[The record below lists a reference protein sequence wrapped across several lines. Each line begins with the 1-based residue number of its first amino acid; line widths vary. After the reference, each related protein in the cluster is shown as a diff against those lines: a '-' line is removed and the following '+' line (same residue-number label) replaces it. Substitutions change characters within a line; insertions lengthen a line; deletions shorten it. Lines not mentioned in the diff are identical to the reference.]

1 MSSSQ
6 IKKNNINQ
14 LSLIFKEKIL
24 LNSYRVENLKK
35 FALDGDLNKELL
47 RPIAWKIFLGV
58 LPNTSSLREW
68 VEIISNQREEYKK
81 KIKKFC
87 KIKKFIGDPLGG
99 GSKKKKSSETSYE
112 DNDLKNLINK
122 DLDRTHQEI
131 DLFLQNKIK
140 NILANVLYIWSK
152 ENQAISYRQG
162 MNELLAILYL
172 VFYPYYFPCTRKPK
186 NTKNDIIEFLKDIE
200 LYKEDIYIFFHD
212 EEEIQSDLFFTF
224 EALMKKGMSN
234 LFDPKILQKDDPEY
248 KMYEI
253 FPQMWKDD
261 SDENKPTYVFR
272 RCSLLI
278 KEKLK
283 SLDNDLYSHFK
294 RIDLNCGVFLQRWL
308 RCIFCREFSLE
319 DVYIIWDIILC
330 DDYINENNQKY
341 SFIYMEYICIA
352 MIFKIRD
359 TLKDGDQNE
368 CLTTLFKYP
377 ETKDIMEIIKLS
389 KKVEQAIN
397 ERLNG
402 KNSNVYDILG
412 IMKPIES
419 EPTRLFSPHL
429 FNQDGNKS
437 NQSSNNT
444 NNKTNINT
452 TNINTN
458 INPNSSTKKN
468 TINSS
473 SEKNIISGNNNR
485 NGFDLGSE
493 NKNKNKNIINN
504 NNYENNNNKYEQ
516 FEEEDEKEN
525 INLDSV
531 NHNYSNNSND
541 LGAQAK
547 SFFNNALNSLTNIG
561 GIIKDQ
567 LQNAKDTVI
576 DSFTGND
583 INNNNNYNN
592 NNYYDDNYQQND
604 YDYNNYN
611 NNNYNNN
618 NYSNNNYNN
627 NYNNINSNNFNNE
640 NNNNKISNEQV
651 EENQNDIE
659 RKISVDSANELTY
672 NRQDMI
678 DIVNKLKE
686 IDTRYNMFFNEEDK
700 KNYRIIINYL
710 KGKI

>member
-6 IKKNNINQ
+6 IKKNNINE
-14 LSLIFKEKIL
+14 LSQIFKEKIL
-24 LNSYRVENLKK
+24 LNPYKVENIKK
-35 FALDGDLNKELL
+35 FAIEGELNKEML

-58 LPNTSSLREW
+58 LPNTTSLREW
-68 VEIISNQREEYKK
+68 VEIISNQREEFKK

-99 GSKKKKSSETSYE
+99 GTKKKKAQADTSYE
-112 DNDLKNLINK
+112 DNDLKNLINI

-152 ENQAISYRQG
+152 ENQDVSYRQG

-172 VFYPYYFPCTRKPK
+172 VFYPFYFPCTRKPK
-186 NTKNDIIEFLKDIE
+186 TTKNDIIDFLKDIE
-200 LYKEDIYIFFHD
+200 LYKEDIYIYFHD
-212 EEEIQSDLFFTF
+212 EDEIQSDLFFTF

-234 LFDPKILQKDDPEY
+234 LFNPLILQKDDIGY

-261 SDENKPTYVFR
+261 SDQDKPTYVYR

-308 RCIFCREFSLE
+308 RCIFCREFKLE
-319 DVYIIWDIILC
+319 DVYTIWDIIFHN
-330 DDYINENNQKY
+330 DYINENTEKY

-359 TLKDGDQNE
+359 TLKDADQNE
-368 CLTTLFKYP
+368 CLSTLFKYP
-377 ETKDIMEIIKLS
+377 EIKDIMEIIKLS
-389 KKVEQAIN
+389 QKVETAIN

-419 EPTRLFSPHL
+419 APTHIFSPHMY
-429 FNQDGNKS
+429 
-437 NQSSNNT
+437 NQSGSKISQNTGNNINNVISENRNKNGLNSTSGETNNISNN
-444 NNKTNINT
+444 NV
-452 TNINTN
+452 
-458 INPNSSTKKN
+458 
-468 TINSS
+468 
-473 SEKNIISGNNNR
+473 NNN
-485 NGFDLGSE
+485 
-493 NKNKNKNIINN
+493 
-504 NNYENNNNKYEQ
+504 EQ
-516 FEEEDEKEN
+516 FEEDEKEN
-525 INLDSV
+525 INLDSI
-531 NHNYSNNSND
+531 NHNNSNNND
-541 LGAQAK
+541 LGTQAK
-547 SFFNNALNSLTNIG
+547 SFINSAINSLSNFG

-567 LQNAKDTVI
+567 IQNAKDTVI

-583 INNNNNYNN
+583 TNNNNYN
-592 NNYYDDNYQQND
+592 YEDNYQQND
-604 YDYNNYN
+604 YYYNDNSN
-611 NNNYNNN
+611 NNNYN
-618 NYSNNNYNN
+618 SNYNN
-627 NYNNINSNNFNNE
+627 SNSFNNE
-640 NNNNKISNEQV
+640 NNINNTNNNIKVKNEQNEEINNQNSNE
-651 EENQNDIE
+651 I
-659 RKISVDSANELTY
+659 RKSSFDSSNELVY
-672 NRQDMI
+672 NRQDVI

-686 IDTRYNMFFNEEDK
+686 FDTRYNMFFNDEDK
-700 KNYRIIINYL
+700 KNFRIIVDYL
-710 KGKI
+710 KAKI